1 MLVLELVLVLRLPAW
16 NEAVAV
22 VSVVE
27 ANVSCCLSYAAEKIG
42 RLSREACC
50 LRLCYL
56 RDIHFFGSLLSLY
69 CWSCSE

>member
-27 ANVSCCLSYAAEKIG
+27 ANVSRCLSYAAEKIG
-42 RLSREACC
+42 
-50 LRLCYL
+50 
-56 RDIHFFGSLLSLY
+56 
-69 CWSCSE
+69 